1 MLHLL
6 AARYLAASERSGDV
20 SESLLWCDLGLVL
33 RLVEESLASDQ
44 ALQLMTQLLWT
55 SFLVAAPLLVSTL
68 IVGVLVGVMQVVTQL
83 QEMSLS
89 YVPKLIA
96 AFFVLL
102 IFGPWMLSRLIGYAT
117 TLYGGIAVI
126 R

>member
-1 MLHLL
+1 M
-6 AARYLAASERSGDV
+6 AA
-20 SESLLWCDLGLVL
+20 
-33 RLVEESLASDQ
+33 DQ
-44 ALQLMTQLLWT
+44 ALQLITQLLWT

-68 IVGVLVGVMQVVTQL
+68 VVGVLVGIVQVVTQL

-89 YVPKLIA
+89 YVPKLVV

-102 IFGPWMLSRLIGYAT
+102 VFGPWMLNRLIT
-117 TLYGGIAVI
+117 FSTSLYSGIAVI

>member
-1 MLHLL
+1 MG
-6 AARYLAASERSGDV
+6 ADY
-20 SESLLWCDLGLVL
+20 
-33 RLVEESLASDQ
+33 

-55 SFLVAAPLLVSTL
+55 SFVVAAPLLLTTL
-68 IVGVLVGVMQVVTQL
+68 AVGVLVGVVQVVTQL

-89 YVPKLIA
+89 YVPKLVV

-102 IFGPWMLSRLIGYAT
+102 LFGPWMLSRLVAFAT
-117 TLYGGIAVI
+117 TLYAGIPTI